1 MAIDFDAIRKKL
13 NQLSGA
19 NSKRNV
25 MWRPPEGETTTVR
38 ILGFTDNDGNPFKER
53 WFYYNIGNNP
63 GLLSPHQFGKPD
75 PIQELIQKLKSEGTK
90 ESYEMAKKLYPKM
103 RTYAAVIVRGEE
115 SEGVKLWAFGKTVYQ
130 ALLNIMLDPDYGDIT
145 DVYEGH
151 DVKVTCTKQAGRQW
165 AMTDVMPRPKSTPLG
180 TKSEIKNWQ
189 DNIPELDDLYQ
200 LKSYEQ
206 LENIINA
213 WLNGDDEADD
223 TSTGYQNESAKQPQ
237 KKTKTESFGDI
248 DDAFK
253 DLEGDLGY

>member
-1 MAIDFDAIRKKL
+1 M
-13 NQLSGA
+13 
-19 NSKRNV
+19 
-25 MWRPPEGETTTVR
+25 
-38 ILGFTDNDGNPFKER
+38 
-53 WFYYNIGNNP
+53 
-63 GLLSPHQFGKPD
+63 
-75 PIQELIQKLKSEGTK
+75 
-90 ESYEMAKKLYPKM
+90 
-103 RTYAAVIVRGEE
+103 
-115 SEGVKLWAFGKTVYQ
+115 WAFGKTVYQ
-130 ALLNIMLDPDYGDIT
+130 ALLNVMLDPDYGDIT

-213 WLNGDDEADD
+213 WLNGDDEAND
-223 TSTGYQNESAKQPQ
+223 TSMGYQNEAAKQPQ